1 MHGDDAVSPAFFIAI
16 WGHIV
21 KSISVYYTV
30 FAVISGIFAI
40 PAHAESGTE
49 KGTFSILFEND
60 IFDNTDHDYTNG
72 VELAYTTSPKATPDW
87 AIRTANWLPFFSEN
101 TDVRTR
107 YALGQSIYTPRNLTL
122 TNPPLT
128 DRPYAG
134 FLYGAFGLVG
144 DTGTHLDQLQLTLGV
159 IGPDSLAD
167 KTQTWVHTIIKDQ
180 KPMGWATQLHN
191 EPGLILQYDRSI
203 KLIPPKSL
211 LGLVFDFE
219 PHYGAAVGNVYDYA
233 NLGAMARLGFNL
245 PSDYGPMRIE
255 PSLPGSNFFE
265 PNGGLS
271 AYIFGGV
278 EGRAI
283 ARNLF
288 LDGNTFQSSRSV
300 DKMNLVD
307 DMVFGAAITFRAI
320 RIAFTHDIRSREYK
334 TQSSPDRFGAVDV
347 SFRF

>member
-1 MHGDDAVSPAFFIAI
+1 MRFPPTFSIVVRGF
-16 WGHIV
+16 IV
-21 KSISVYYTV
+21 KTTFVNC
-30 FAVISGIFAI
+30 AAI
-40 PAHAESGTE
+40 IVLLGVMPAQAATGTE

-107 YALGQSIYTPRNLTL
+107 YALGQSIYTPKNITVA
-122 TNPPLT
+122 NPPLT

-159 IGPDSLAD
+159 IGPASYAQE
-167 KTQTWVHTIIKDQ
+167 TQTWVHRVIKDRAP
-180 KPMGWATQLHN
+180 KGWDTQLRN
-191 EPGLILQYDRSI
+191 EPGVIIQYDRSI
-203 KLIPPKSL
+203 KLIPPKSW
-211 LGLVFDFE
+211 LGVAFDFE
-219 PHYGAAVGNVYDYA
+219 PHYGLAVGNVYDYA

-245 PSDYGPMRIE
+245 PGDYGPMRIE

-265 PNGGLS
+265 PTGGLS
-271 AYIFGGV
+271 AYVFGGV

-288 LDGNTFQSSRSV
+288 LDGNSFQTSRSV

-307 DMVFGAAITFRAI
+307 DMVFGGVITFRAL
-320 RIAFTHDIRSREYK
+320 RIAFTHVIRSREYK

>member
-1 MHGDDAVSPAFFIAI
+1 MKSTFICCTAFAI
-16 WGHIV
+16 LL
-21 KSISVYYTV
+21 
-30 FAVISGIFAI
+30 GIFAI
-40 PAHAESGTE
+40 PAHAENGTE

-60 IFDNTDHDYTNG
+60 VFDNTDHDYTNG
-72 VELAYTTSPKATPDW
+72 VELAYTTSPEATPDW
-87 AIRTANWLPFFSEN
+87 VIRAANRLPFFSEN
-101 TDVRTR
+101 TNVRTR
-107 YALGQSIYTPRNLTL
+107 YALGQSIYTPKNITVAD
-122 TNPPLT
+122 PPLT

-134 FLYGAFGLVG
+134 FLYGAIGLVG

-159 IGPDSLAD
+159 IGPASYAQE
-167 KTQTWVHTIIKDQ
+167 TQTWVHRVIKDRTP
-180 KPMGWATQLHN
+180 KGWDTQLHN
-191 EPGLILQYDRSI
+191 EPGVIIQYDRSI

-219 PHYGAAVGNVYDYA
+219 PHYGAAIGNVYDYA

-265 PNGGLS
+265 PNGGFS

-288 LDGNTFQSSRSV
+288 LDGNTFQASRSV

-307 DMVFGAAITFRAI
+307 DMVFGAAITFRAV
-320 RIAFTHDIRSREYK
+320 RIAFTHVIRSREYK
-334 TQSSPDRFGAVDV
+334 TQSTPDRFGAVDL
-347 SFRF
+347 SFQF